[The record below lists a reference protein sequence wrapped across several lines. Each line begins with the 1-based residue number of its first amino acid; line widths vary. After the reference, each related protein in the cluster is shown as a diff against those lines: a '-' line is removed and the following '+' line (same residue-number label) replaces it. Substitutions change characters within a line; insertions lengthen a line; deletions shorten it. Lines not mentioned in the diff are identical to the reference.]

1 MKITPI
7 NSKEDYLKYTNYL
20 DGLYGVELSEEQT
33 NDILVI
39 QQLVDYWE
47 QNNLSKVKLDDDFTN
62 EDLDYIFDLVKN
74 VSSAQG
80 YGLSE
85 RVVKLQEEVGELSAE
100 VLKLRGFKKSDLSKD
115 EIRNNILLETVDC
128 LIMSMDILS
137 HEKFQKKEI
146 IEIADKQIEKWLSQ
160 L

>member
-7 NSKEDYLKYTNYL
+7 NSREDYIKYTNYL
-20 DGLYGVELSEEQT
+20 DGLYGVELDEDQT

-39 QQLVDYWE
+39 QQLIDYWE

-62 EDLDYIFDLVKN
+62 EDLDYIFDLVRN

>member
-7 NSKEDYLKYTNYL
+7 NSREDYIKYTNYL
-20 DGLYGVELSEEQT
+20 DGLYGVEL
-33 NDILVI
+33 D
-39 QQLVDYWE
+39 
-47 QNNLSKVKLDDDFTN
+47 
-62 EDLDYIFDLVKN
+62 EDQ
-74 VSSAQG
+74 SAQG

>member
-7 NSKEDYLKYTNYL
+7 NSKEDYLKYTNYS
-20 DGLYGVELSEEQT
+20 DGLYGVELNEEQT

>member
-20 DGLYGVELSEEQT
+20 DSLYGVELNEEQT

>member
-20 DGLYGVELSEEQT
+20 DSLYGVELNEEQT

-100 VLKLRGFKKSDLSKD
+100 VLKLKGFKKSDLSKD

>member
-7 NSKEDYLKYTNYL
+7 NSREDYIKYTNYL
-20 DGLYGVELSEEQT
+20 DGLYGVELDEDQT

-39 QQLVDYWE
+39 QQLIDYWE

>member
-7 NSKEDYLKYTNYL
+7 NSKEDYFKYTNYL

-39 QQLVDYWE
+39 QQLIDYWE

-74 VSSAQG
+74 VTSMQG

-85 RVVKLQEEVGELSAE
+85 RVIKLQEEVGELSAE
-100 VLKLRGFKKSDLSKD
+100 VLKLKGFKNSDLSKE
-115 EIRNNILLETVDC
+115 EIKNNILLETVDC
-128 LIMSMDILS
+128 LIMTMDILNYG
-137 HEKFQKKEI
+137 KFQKKDI
-146 IEIADKQIEKWLSQ
+146 IEVADRQIEKWLSQ

>member
-33 NDILVI
+33 NNILVI

-85 RVVKLQEEVGELSAE
+85 RVIKLQEEVGELSAE

>member
-20 DGLYGVELSEEQT
+20 DGLYGVELNEEQT

-100 VLKLRGFKKSDLSKD
+100 VLKLKGFKKSDLSKD

>member
-20 DGLYGVELSEEQT
+20 DGLYGVELNEEQT

-85 RVVKLQEEVGELSAE
+85 RVIKLQEEVGELSAE

>member
-20 DGLYGVELSEEQT
+20 DGLYGVELNEEQT
-33 NDILVI
+33 NNILVI

-85 RVVKLQEEVGELSAE
+85 RVIKLQEEVGELSAE

-128 LIMSMDILS
+128 LIISMDILS

>member
-20 DGLYGVELSEEQT
+20 DGLYGVELNEEQT

>member
-74 VSSAQG
+74 VSSAQV

>member
-85 RVVKLQEEVGELSAE
+85 RVIKLQEEVGELSAE

>member
-20 DGLYGVELSEEQT
+20 DGLYGVELDENQT

-39 QQLVDYWE
+39 QQLIDYWE